1 MIQAAEK
8 LLIIV
13 PKNTSA
19 FFGIG
24 IQNANASK
32 LLKKEEEKNV
42 ETSQQNQP
50 KNDHS
55 WIMMWFT

>member
-55 WIMMWFT
+55 

>member
-32 LLKKEEEKNV
+32 LFKEKKEEEKNI

-50 KNDHS
+50 KNDLS
-55 WIMMWFT
+55 